1 MGLTLVEKLLGL
13 KAGRP
18 VRPGEFVELPVDL
31 ALANDVTAPL
41 AIEAFGR
48 MGAGR
53 VFAPERVVFVLDHF
67 VPCRDVRSAQ
77 QCALVRRFARQQGV
91 RLYEEGEAGI
101 EHVLVPEEGLVSP
114 GDLVVGADSHTCT
127 YGALGAMATGVGST
141 DLAYAMAT
149 GRVWLRVPETIRL
162 EFVGELPPFVE
173 GKDLILWAISELG
186 VHGATYRALE
196 FGGDAAGRLP
206 LYQRFTMANMAV
218 EAGAKCGLF
227 EVDEEVLTFL
237 EGRVHGR
244 PAGLTPDPDAVYR
257 EVRRFDVSGLR
268 PLVALPPSPARVR
281 PAEEVRERIDQVVI
295 GSCTNGRIEDL
306 RTAADI
312 LRGRRV
318 ARGVRLLVF
327 PGSPRVLRQAV
338 REGLVEVFLEA
349 GAVVCPPTCGPC
361 LGGHLGVL
369 AEGERAVATTNRNF
383 VGRMGHPRSEVY
395 LSGVAVAAA
404 SALLGR
410 IATPQEVVS

>member
-1 MGLTLVEKLLGL
+1 VGLTLVEKLLSR
-13 KAGRP
+13 KAERP
-18 VRPGEFVELPVDL
+18 VRSGGFLELPVDL

-41 AIEAFGR
+41 AIEAFER
-48 MGAGR
+48 MGATR
-53 VFAPERVVFVLDHF
+53 IFDPRRVVFVLDHF

-77 QCALVRRFARQQGV
+77 QCALVRRFARQRGL

-101 EHVLVPEEGLVSP
+101 EHVLVPEEGLVVP

-127 YGALGAMATGVGST
+127 YGALGALATGVGST

-149 GRVWLRVPETIRL
+149 GGIWLRVPETIRL
-162 EFVGELPPFVE
+162 EFEGELPPFVE

-196 FGGDAAGRLP
+196 FGGETVRRLP

-227 EVDEEVLTFL
+227 EADGEALEFL
-237 EGRVHGR
+237 RGRADR
-244 PAGLTPDPDAVYR
+244 EFAILEPDPDAAYR
-257 EVRRFDVSGLR
+257 EVRRFEVSGMR
-268 PLVALPPSPARVR
+268 PLVALPPSPAEVR
-281 PAEEVRERIDQVVI
+281 PVEEVRERIDQVVI

-306 RTAADI
+306 RTAARI
-312 LRGRRV
+312 LRGQRV
-318 ARGVRLLVF
+318 ARGVRLLIF
-327 PGSPRVLRQAV
+327 PGSPRVLRQALA
-338 REGLVEVFLEA
+338 EGLLETFLEA
-349 GAVVCPPTCGPC
+349 GGVICPPTCGPC

-395 LSGVAVAAA
+395 LSNVAVAAA
-404 SALLGR
+404 SAVLGR